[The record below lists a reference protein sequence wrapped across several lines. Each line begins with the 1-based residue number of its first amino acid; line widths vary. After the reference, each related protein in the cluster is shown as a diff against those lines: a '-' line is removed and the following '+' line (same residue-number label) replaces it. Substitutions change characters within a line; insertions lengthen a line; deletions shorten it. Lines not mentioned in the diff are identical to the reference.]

1 MKYKHYS
8 FDLWLT
14 LIKSDPKFKQERDK
28 YFYTHFNRGVQ
39 FSQEEVSAIIR
50 DIDITCNAVNEI
62 AGGSISPLEMYAMIL
77 RKLNY
82 PTENLGINDLFAI
95 YHKIEALFFKH
106 PPQPYCKD
114 TIPTL
119 LKLKEKG
126 ASLSLISNTGFI
138 SGDTLDRLFDA
149 HFPLHVA
156 GVSMKNLFSFRLY
169 SDRFQCSKPSR
180 KFFQLMEDLCGN
192 LHQLT
197 AKDKILH
204 VGDNPFADGEGAK
217 RAGLDHYIINSN
229 KQTIK
234 DLLTL

>member
-28 YFYTHFNRGVQ
+28 YFYIHFNRGVQ

-50 DIDITCNAVNEI
+50 DVDITCNAVNEI

-82 PTENLGINDLFAI
+82 PTENLKETDLFAI
-95 YHKIEALFFKH
+95 YHKIEALFLKY

-114 TIPTL
+114 TFPTL
-119 LKLKEKG
+119 LKLREKG
-126 ASLSLISNTGFI
+126 ATLSLLSNTGFI
-138 SGDTLDRLFDA
+138 TGDTIDKMFDQ
-149 HFPLHVA
+149 HFPIHVP
-156 GVSMKNLFSFRLY
+156 GMSVKHIFSFRLY

-180 KFFQLMEDLCGN
+180 RFFNLMTEVCERN
-192 LHQLT
+192 H
-197 AKDKILH
+197 AVSEKHILH
-204 VGDNPFADGEGAK
+204 VGDNPIADGEGAK
-217 RAGLDHYIINSN
+217 RAGLAHYIINSN
-229 KQTIK
+229 NQKIK